1 MGWSIEGT
9 DEFKAWF
16 DGLTREERV
25 SVQGKVDLLEVWGPA
40 LGSPNADTLKGS
52 KIANLKE
59 LRVQHAGKP
68 YRVLYVF
75 DPRQSGILL
84 LGGRKAD
91 NKWYETAIPQAEK
104 IYAQY
109 LKEIEEEIKHAN
121 NKLGTD

>member
-1 MGWSIEGT
+1 
-9 DEFKAWF
+9 
-16 DGLTREERV
+16 
-25 SVQGKVDLLEVWGPA
+25 
-40 LGSPNADTLKGS
+40 
-52 KIANLKE
+52 
-59 LRVQHAGKP
+59 
-68 YRVLYVF
+68 
-75 DPRQSGILL
+75 L